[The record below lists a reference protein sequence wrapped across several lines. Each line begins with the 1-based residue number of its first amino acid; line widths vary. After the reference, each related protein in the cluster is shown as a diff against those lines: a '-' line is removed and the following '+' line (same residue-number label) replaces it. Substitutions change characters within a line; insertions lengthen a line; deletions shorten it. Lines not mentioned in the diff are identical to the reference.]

1 MNESINNS
9 KISTKVSDYDFPCLL
24 LTGLFIGALVI
35 GAVLAAKIILIGSI
49 VVPGGVLA
57 YSLTFACADIL
68 TEIYGKPLT
77 NKVVWVGLFTMIM
90 VLGLIQ
96 LTIIWPAAPFYTQA
110 DSFKA
115 LLGSSERIIIAS
127 ITAYLISQF
136 LDVWLFARL
145 KELTQGRWLG
155 LRNNVATILSQLVD
169 SMIFVTIAFYGNLP
183 IGDLIVGQWMVKIVI
198 ALLDTPFV
206 YAGVYLIR
214 RYQQNLE
221 I

>member
-1 MNESINNS
+1 MNEQIN
-9 KISTKVSDYDFPCLL
+9 ISNVSNYDFPYLL
-24 LTGLFIGALVI
+24 LSGLFIAALVI
-35 GAVLAAKIILIGSI
+35 GSVLAAKIILIGPF
-49 VVPGGVLA
+49 VVPGGILA
-57 YSLTFACADIL
+57 YSLTFVAADIL
-68 TEIYGKPLT
+68 GEIYGRPLT
-77 NKVVWVGLFTMIM
+77 KRVVWVGFFTMIM

-136 LDVWLFARL
+136 LDVWLFIGL
-145 KELTQGRWLG
+145 KELTQGRWLW

-169 SMIFVTIAFYGNLP
+169 SVIFVTIAFYGNLP
-183 IGDLIVGQWMVKIVI
+183 IGELIVGQWMVKIAI

-214 RYQQNLE
+214 RYQRNLE

>member
-1 MNESINNS
+1 MNEQIN
-9 KISTKVSDYDFPCLL
+9 ISNVSNNIPDYDFPCLL
-24 LTGLFIGALVI
+24 LTGLFIAALVI
-35 GAVLAAKIILIGSI
+35 GSVLATKIILIGSI

-136 LDVWLFARL
+136 LDVWLFANL

-155 LRNNVATILSQLVD
+155 LRNNVATIFSQLVD
-169 SMIFVTIAFYGNLP
+169 SVIFVTIAFYGNLP
-183 IGDLIVGQWMVKIVI
+183 IGELIVGQWLVKIAI
-198 ALLDTPFV
+198 ALLNTPFV

-214 RYQQNLE
+214 RYQRNLE